1 MDRTL
6 DETER
11 MRRWEE
17 RLAWEELEENERL
30 RHYQTYDPHRLS
42 CLGLSGEPLPCAFRS
57 FPPIKID
64 AAIVIQMGSG
74 VDVLA
79 IVKTWTFHIFAQFR
93 SGEACSLHPTV
104 PPSLDIPVRL
114 ILNSSLRLRLIFSSL
129 LRSRSSLSTILL
141 PLIFPRFP
149 TSLEFAIPLSSN
161 RSTPGRKLFIET
173 YLSRGIDERSKSG
186 IGESTEAR
194 RTSRCA
200 ITILTREPVSL
211 LISIFASSASL
222 TSLSPADRSRA
233 NSGARHLRQLMNE
246 EERCSRTID
255 RSERQ
260 QDAVLQA
267 EELARERE
275 EMRLEWEERERLRRL
290 DTGAEGFAGGG
301 LGGMSFS
308 RRYY

>member
-104 PPSLDIPVRL
+104 LPSLDIPVRL
-114 ILNSSLRLRLIFSSL
+114 IPYSSLRFDSAFFVCSQISVVVINHTSPARLSA
-129 LRSRSSLSTILL
+129 LSKLARV
-141 PLIFPRFP
+141 RFP
-149 TSLEFAIPLSSN
+149 AILE
-161 RSTPGRKLFIET
+161 
-173 YLSRGIDERSKSG
+173 
-186 IGESTEAR
+186 
-194 RTSRCA
+194 
-200 ITILTREPVSL
+200 
-211 LISIFASSASL
+211 SIQFR
-222 TSLSPADRSRA
+222 P
-233 NSGARHLRQLMNE
+233 
-246 EERCSRTID
+246 
-255 RSERQ
+255 
-260 QDAVLQA
+260 
-267 EELARERE
+267 
-275 EMRLEWEERERLRRL
+275 
-290 DTGAEGFAGGG
+290 
-301 LGGMSFS
+301 
-308 RRYY
+308 